1 MKAAWYTENGG
12 PDVMQYGD
20 LPDPEVRADT
30 VVIAVEWISIEGGDL
45 LNRLVTPPRVKPFV
59 PGYQAS
65 GTVVEVGSG
74 VTRFKAG
81 DRVIGFDWHGSHA
94 SLFAVPEK
102 YCYPV
107 PDDLDLK
114 DASTIPVAF
123 GTASDALFEFGRL
136 QPGETVLI
144 QGAAGGVGLAAV
156 QLASKA
162 GATVIGTASSD
173 ERLSKLKEWGLDH
186 GINYRTQDIADV
198 CRELTGNTGVDGARH
213 GGREGRFHPAQG
225 DALSRTVRG
234 DRCGDGRYAALR
246 ILRTDPPQRDRS
258 CHFLRRRDA
267 HPARPCPHRQ
277 LRAPHGPGRSGHADR
292 TGLPALRSCRGAPL
306 RGRGAPLR
314 PRADAGLIQALLA

>member
-12 PDVMQYGD
+12 PEVMQYGD

-173 ERLSKLKEWGLDH
+173 ERLSKLKEWGLHH

-198 CRELTGNTGVDGARH
+198 CRELTGNTGVDIVLDMAGGKGVSTLLKAMRYRGRYEVIGAATGDTPRFEFFELIRRSATVH
-213 GGREGRFHPAQG
+213 AISFGGEMHTPRAH
-225 DALSRTVRG
+225 ALIASFARRMARG
-234 DRCGDGRYAALR
+234 DLVMPIERVFPLSEAVEAHRFVAEGHPFGRVLM
-246 ILRTDPPQRDRS
+246 QV
-258 CHFLRRRDA
+258 
-267 HPARPCPHRQ
+267 
-277 LRAPHGPGRSGHADR
+277 
-292 TGLPALRSCRGAPL
+292 
-306 RGRGAPLR
+306 
-314 PRADAGLIQALLA
+314 